1 MDQVTLWRA
10 KIRLLRNNSWVM
22 LGVDSCFN
30 ENDSYASSS
39 TYGWACHGQVYKPY
53 DEDGYGGW
61 TTFLQGDEVVMML
74 NPKAATLSMV
84 VPRLGRTFRLDLP
97 HEPEWY
103 FYINLHGGGDS
114 VELLPASPE
123 DAKLFV

>member
-1 MDQVTLWRA
+1 
-10 KIRLLRNNSWVM
+10 
-22 LGVDSCFN
+22 
-30 ENDSYASSS
+30 
-39 TYGWACHGQVYKPY
+39 
-53 DEDGYGGW
+53 
-61 TTFLQGDEVVMML
+61 
-74 NPKAATLSMV
+74 

-123 DAKLFV
+123 DAKLFVWGEEGTERKRDAKLFVWGEEGTERVYFLCKVVSNKWLIVNPIHQFAGREEKGGDELMARQL